1 MARFKLGSQLSGA
14 NTLPTVLQHLPNF
27 CPQFLFNITQ
37 SCTKITSL
45 YIVIFKRAER
55 KYRITINV
63 PCQQCDQIWK
73 KFHNTLE
80 KKLNVFGYF
89 SESLFS
95 IWQNFEP
102 SLVTLPFVCYSADL
116 YYKKLPNIYKS
127 SSHLVTLPAKKSNKK
142 LR

>member
-1 MARFKLGSQLSGA
+1 M
-14 NTLPTVLQHLPNF
+14 
-27 CPQFLFNITQ
+27 
-37 SCTKITSL
+37 
-45 YIVIFKRAER
+45 
-55 KYRITINV
+55 
-63 PCQQCDQIWK
+63 
-73 KFHNTLE
+73 E

-127 SSHLVTLPAKKSNKK
+127 SSHLVTLLAKKSNKK
-142 LR
+142 TPVKQVHPRVIIFLFVRTQIMRHNCLLMWLGHARLMICLSNSSVLSSAKRKKKRHLSGEKRFKF

>member
-1 MARFKLGSQLSGA
+1 MSHANSVTRFGKNST
-14 NTLPTVLQHLPNF
+14 TLWQ
-27 CPQFLFNITQ
+27 
-37 SCTKITSL
+37 
-45 YIVIFKRAER
+45 
-55 KYRITINV
+55 
-63 PCQQCDQIWK
+63 
-73 KFHNTLE
+73 

-102 SLVTLPFVCYSADL
+102 TLVTLPFVCYSADL